1 MSRGICNLLS
11 HDTDIGCFCVAGNIS
26 ICDPGPRK
34 GTHCGT
40 IDCLLHGT
48 GRWVVDFLQGS
59 GPERCADPA
68 AVARTS
74 LFITNVRTALCSALR
89 SLSSRRARLSG
100 LRAHRVAKPK
110 KICLYLDHIA
120 EIMNHFTEAL
130 GISHLHA
137 VHAGITAAPW
147 VSAWC
152 WSIRS
157 ESKR

>member
-1 MSRGICNLLS
+1 VEYATFYRMTRILAVSVLLGTFPFVIQAQGKEHTVEHS
-11 HDTDIGCFCVAGNIS
+11 TVYCTVQVDGLSIFYREAGPK
-26 ICDPGPRK
+26 DAP
-34 GTHCGT
+34 TLL
-40 IDCLLHGT
+40 LLHGLPSSS
-48 GRWVVDFLQGS
+48 RMFEPLY
-59 GPERCADPA
+59 
-68 AVARTS
+68 AR
-74 LFITNVRTALCSALR
+74 LR